1 MSHPAIASWLLHF
14 LAPLSWFYWLG
25 ITLRLWGYRCG
36 IFRSHRLPGRVIS
49 VGNLTVGGT
58 GKTPCVAFLARS
70 LTAMG
75 ASVAIL
81 SRGYRRQSR
90 GRVEVSDGHQ
100 VIASPAE
107 AGDEPWL
114 LAHLCPGVRVVA
126 DRDRFQAGSWLAA
139 ETKTTHF
146 LLDDGYQH
154 LRLARDLNLL
164 LIDATESFAKVRLVP
179 WGRFREPL
187 SAMIRADA
195 VIVTRSDRS
204 FDRQALLETLQRHLR
219 PGVPIF
225 FAWHELTT
233 LSPVRL
239 GQGQEVPPVWSRE
252 DLRHR
257 RVAAFAGIAHP
268 EQFFTDLRMAGA
280 QVVLTRAFPD
290 HHRYRV
296 AELEE
301 VVRQA
306 DIAGAEAILLTE
318 KDAAN
323 LPPFWAPS
331 PALPLR
337 QARIEFRCQEESA
350 LLDLLRKGLPF

>member
-14 LAPLSWFYWLG
+14 LAPLSWFYRLG
-25 ITLRLWGYRCG
+25 ITLRLWAYHLGL
-36 IFRSHRLPGRVIS
+36 FKSHRLPGRVIS

-75 ASVAIL
+75 APVAIL

-90 GRVEVSDGHQ
+90 GRVEVSDGRR

-114 LAHLCPGVRVVA
+114 LAHLCPGVRVIA

-154 LRLARDLNLL
+154 LQLARDLNLL
-164 LIDATESFAKVRLVP
+164 LVDATESFAKVRLVP

-187 SAMIRADA
+187 SSLIRADA

-204 FDRQALLETLQRHLR
+204 FDRQALLRKLHRHLR

-233 LSPVRL
+233 LLPVRP
-239 GQGQEVPPVWSRE
+239 GQEGAPPVWSRA

-257 RVAAFAGIAHP
+257 RLAAFAGIAHP
-268 EQFFTDLRMAGA
+268 EQFFADLRTAGA
-280 QVVLTRAFPD
+280 ELVLTRAFPD
-290 HHRYRV
+290 HYRYRV

-301 VVRQA
+301 MVRQA
-306 DIAGAEAILLTE
+306 EIAGAEGVLLTE

-350 LLDLLRKGLPF
+350 LLDLLRKGFSC

>member
-1 MSHPAIASWLLHF
+1 MSHPAIPSWLLPL
-14 LAPLSWFYWLG
+14 LAPLSWLYG
-25 ITLRLWGYRCG
+25 IGVKLRLWGYRIG
-36 IFRSHRLPGRVIS
+36 VFRSHRLPGRVIS

-81 SRGYRRQSR
+81 SRGYRRQSQ
-90 GRVEVSDGHQ
+90 GRVEVSDGRR
-100 VIASPAE
+100 VLAAPAE

-139 ETKTTHF
+139 VTKTTHF

-164 LIDATESFAKVRLVP
+164 LVDATESFARVRLVP
-179 WGRFREPL
+179 SGRFREPL
-187 SAMIRADA
+187 SALIRADA

-204 FDRQALLETLQRHLR
+204 FDRQALLKTLHRHLR

-233 LSPVRL
+233 LSPIWT
-239 GQGQEVPPVWSRE
+239 GQGEPPPVWSRE

-280 QVVLTRAFPD
+280 QLVLTRAFPD
-290 HHRYRV
+290 HHRYL
-296 AELEE
+296 AEELEE
-301 VVRQA
+301 MVRQSEL
-306 DIAGAEAILLTE
+306 AGAESILLTE

-323 LPPFWAPS
+323 LPLPWAPS

-337 QARIEFRCQEESA
+337 QARIEFRCHEESA
-350 LLDLLRKGLPF
+350 LLDLLRKGFPC

>member
-1 MSHPAIASWLLHF
+1 MSHPSIPSWLLPL
-14 LAPLSWFYWLG
+14 LAPLAWLYRLG
-25 ITLRLWGYRCG
+25 ITVRLWGYRVG
-36 IFRSHRLPGRVIS
+36 FFRSYRLPGRVIS

-75 ASVAIL
+75 ATAAIL

-90 GRVEVSDGHQ
+90 GRVEVSDGQQ
-100 VIASPAE
+100 VLASPAE

-126 DRDRFQAGSWLAA
+126 DRDRYAAGTWLAA
-139 ETKTTHF
+139 TTETTHF

-164 LIDATESFAKVRLVP
+164 LVDATESFTNVRLVP

-187 SAMIRADA
+187 SALARADA

-204 FDRQALLETLQRHLR
+204 FDRPALVETLRRHLR

-233 LSPVRL
+233 LSPVQAPL
-239 GQGQEVPPVWSRE
+239 GGSPSVWRRE

-268 EQFFTDLRMAGA
+268 EQFFTDLRAA
-280 QVVLTRAFPD
+280 DAEVVLTRSFPD
-290 HHRYRV
+290 HHRYRE

-301 VVRQA
+301 LSRQA
-306 DIAGAEAILLTE
+306 EIAGAETILLTE

-323 LPPFWAPS
+323 LPPAWIAPS
-331 PALPLR
+331 SLPLR
-337 QARIEFRCQEESA
+337 QARIEFRCDDESA
-350 LLDLLRKGLPF
+350 LLGLLRKGSPC

>member
-1 MSHPAIASWLLHF
+1 MSHPAIPSRLLPFLVPLAWL
-14 LAPLSWFYWLG
+14 YRIG
-25 ITLRLWGYRCG
+25 VKLRLWAYRIG
-36 IFRSHRLPGRVIS
+36 VFRSHRLPGRVIS

-81 SRGYRRQSR
+81 SRGYRRQSQ
-90 GRVEVSDGHQ
+90 GRIEVSDGHR
-100 VIASPAE
+100 VLATPAE

-126 DRDRFQAGSWLAA
+126 DRDRFQAGSSLAA
-139 ETKTTHF
+139 ETNTTHF

-164 LIDATESFAKVRLVP
+164 LVDATESFARVRLVP
-179 WGRFREPL
+179 SGRFREPL
-187 SAMIRADA
+187 SALIRADA

-204 FDRQALLETLQRHLR
+204 FDRQALLGALHRHLR
-219 PGVPIF
+219 PRVPIF

-233 LSPVRL
+233 LSPVRT
-239 GQGQEVPPVWSRE
+239 GQGEPPPVWSRE
-252 DLRHR
+252 DLSHR

-280 QVVLTRAFPD
+280 QLVLTRAFPD
-290 HHRYRV
+290 HHRYLV
-296 AELEE
+296 EELEE
-301 VVRQA
+301 MVRQA
-306 DIAGAEAILLTE
+306 ELAGAEGILLTE

-323 LPPFWAPS
+323 LPSSWAPS

-337 QARIEFRCQEESA
+337 QARIEFRCHEESA
-350 LLDLLRKGLPF
+350 LLDLLRKGLPC